1 MKNRKEYCDHC
12 GHDTVICGK
21 CGNNMCNGGYGTVDD
36 VECDNCPEAY
46 TEYHELKLDLFA
58 EFASSLDEDK
68 DYKIG
73 TKEAYEEFVKRRHKS
88 FAYSEALAGES
99 LPDWKFR
106 SNGSGVHT
114 VTDAEL
120 EEYARIV
127 AYKVANNLSRGLV
140 MDPTMDPLRY
150 E

>member
-1 MKNRKEYCDHC
+1 MNKNRKEYCDHC
-12 GHDTVICGK
+12 GHEVIICGK
-21 CGNNMCNGGYGTVDD
+21 CGNNTCNGGHGTIGYIQCDQCASAYEEYQKLKFVD
-36 VECDNCPEAY
+36 
-46 TEYHELKLDLFA
+46 
-58 EFASSLDEDK
+58 FASSLDEDK

-73 TKEAYEEFVKRRHKS
+73 TQEAYEEFVKRRNGDS
-88 FAYSEALAGES
+88 YAYGIALAGES

-127 AYKVANNLSRGLV
+127 AYKVANNLKRGYE
-140 MDPTMDPLRY
+140 MDPAMDPLRY

>member
-1 MKNRKEYCDHC
+1 MTDYRIRYDRGCYKCRSNYCPGDC
-12 GHDTVICGK
+12 
-21 CGNNMCNGGYGTVDD
+21 
-36 VECDNCPEAY
+36 
-46 TEYHELKLDLFA
+46 
-58 EFASSLDEDK
+58 EDK

-73 TKEAYEEFVKRRHKS
+73 TQEDHDEKFVKRRNGDGY
-88 FAYSEALAGES
+88 AYSIALAGES

-127 AYKVANNLSRGLV
+127 AYKVANNLSRGFV